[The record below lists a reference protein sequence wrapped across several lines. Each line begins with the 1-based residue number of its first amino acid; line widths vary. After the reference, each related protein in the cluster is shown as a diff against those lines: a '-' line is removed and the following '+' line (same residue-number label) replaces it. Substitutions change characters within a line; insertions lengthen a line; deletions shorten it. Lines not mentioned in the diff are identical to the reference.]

1 MRFDRITAKR
11 LWSHFLTHPVVTTK
25 DFINRQLEAAK
36 SRTLASWTSF
46 YLPIMNTERTTDC
59 IFVAV
64 VKVYIRWIL
73 QRNRK
78 KTFVIARRVVWHAV
92 SSHTDPVSKRVG
104 LAQLLSLRC
113 SVWTVFK
120 TQTYSQLWQQ
130 FVAAVATV
138 VTVIAI
144 VIVDCGA
151 TYFVYIVCITKTLY
165 Y

>member
-1 MRFDRITAKR
+1 MCKACLGFLVITLLQIYSESFNKKFGNQLRFDRIIAKR

-25 DFINRQLEAAK
+25 DFINRQLVATK
-36 SRTLASWTSF
+36 SQTLATWTSF

-92 SSHTDPVSKRVG
+92 SSHTDPASNRVG
-104 LAQLLSLRC
+104 LAQLLQLRC
-113 SVWTVFK
+113 SVWTVLK
-120 TQTYSQLWQQ
+120 TDLQ
-130 FVAAVATV
+130 
-138 VTVIAI
+138 
-144 VIVDCGA
+144 
-151 TYFVYIVCITKTLY
+151 
-165 Y
+165 